1 MNVSGFHISFFFF
14 FRGEGGG
21 IGFGTKNNQPYNLD
35 CLKKLQGETWCG
47 LQFLNNLKSCS
58 IHVLKISVVFNVS
71 PVFLTKEICTQSG
84 PLGDKRLLVERC

>member
-71 PVFLTKEICTQSG
+71 PVFFDQGNMYTEW
-84 PLGDKRLLVERC
+84 PVR